1 MFSLISQ
8 LSHVEI
14 TTPKP
19 DESLRFFVDVMGMVE
34 TARRGQSVYLRAWRN
49 FFHHDLVLTEGSR
62 ARICGT
68 SAGDPPVPRRWRP
81 RLHAWSRSGCGLGW
95 HEGEPGRP
103 RGYRYRSPG
112 GHVHEIYW
120 EAERWTPPAELAPTY
135 PNRPQRY
142 KPRGIAVNHI
152 DHVTIPTDDI
162 MRDVAFFRD
171 TLDYRFTEWTV
182 LDDEADLV
190 VFAMM
195 TTNEQS
201 HDLGLLGDHSGIP
214 GRIHHIS
221 YWLDQRLD
229 VERAADILIEAGIAV
244 EYGPGRHG
252 MGFQTYLYFREP
264 GGMRI
269 ELNSGGWRNYQ
280 PDWKPVR
287 WSPAHGIERFLS
299 TECISPV
306 DDGGISTARGR
317 RFTERQCRQ
326 SLGRRQRTVE
336 QIPLECARAVSARA
350 SGVEDARERA
360 YVPRIHVLLAG
371 GQGVD
376 GRDKLQ

>member
-14 TTPKP
+14 TTPRP

-34 TARRGQSVYLRAWRN
+34 SARRGQSVYLRAWRN

-62 ARICGT
+62 PGLRHIGWR
-68 SAGDPPVPRRWRP
+68 SAGPKALETAIS
-81 RLHAWSRSGCGLGW
+81 RLERSGCGLGW

-120 EAERWTPPAELAPTY
+120 EAERWSPPAELAPTF
-135 PNRPQRY
+135 PNRPERY
-142 KPRGIAVNHI
+142 KPRGVAVNHI
-152 DHVTIPTDDI
+152 DHVTIPTADI

-182 LDDEADLV
+182 LNDEADLAI
-190 VFAMM
+190 FAMM
-195 TTNEQS
+195 TTNEQA
-201 HDLGLLGDHSGIP
+201 HDLGLLGDHSGIA

-229 VERAADILIEAGIAV
+229 VERAADVLMESGTAV

-287 WSPAHGIERFLS
+287 WSPAMGSNDFYRLNAFPQSMMEAFPPHVAGV
-299 TECISPV
+299 SPSANV
-306 DDGGISTARGR
+306 DNPWA
-317 RFTERQCRQ
+317 
-326 SLGRRQRTVE
+326 
-336 QIPLECARAVSARA
+336 AA
-350 SGVEDARERA
+350 SVR
-360 YVPRIHVLLAG
+360 
-371 GQGVD
+371 
-376 GRDKLQ
+376 

>member
-14 TTPKP
+14 VTPRL
-19 DESLRFFVDVMGMVE
+19 EQSRQFFIEVMGLLE
-34 TARRGQSVYLRAWRN
+34 TARTQSSIYLRAWRN
-49 FFHHDLVLTEGSR
+49 FFHHDLVLTEGETPALGHIGWR
-62 ARICGT
+62 
-68 SAGDPPVPRRWRP
+68 SAGEAALETAVA
-81 RLHAWSRSGCGLGW
+81 RLEKAGAGLGW
-95 HEGEPGRP
+95 HVGEPGRP

-112 GHVHEIYW
+112 GHVHEIFW
-120 EAERWTPPAELAPTY
+120 EAERWTPPPDLAPTY

-142 KPRGIAVNHI
+142 QPRGVAVNHI
-152 DHVTIPTDDI
+152 DHVTISTADI
-162 MRDVAFFRD
+162 MGDVAFFRD

-182 LDDEADLV
+182 LDDKSDLP

-201 HDLGLLGDHSGIP
+201 HDLGLLGDHSGIL
-214 GRIHHIS
+214 GRIHHLA

-229 VERAADILIEAGIAV
+229 VERAADMLMEAGVPI

-280 PDWKPVR
+280 PDWQPVR
-287 WSPAHGIERFLS
+287 WTPAQGSNDFYRQNKFPNSMMQAFPPHEAGASP
-299 TECISPV
+299 
-306 DDGGISTARGR
+306 
-317 RFTERQCRQ
+317 
-326 SLGRRQRTVE
+326 
-336 QIPLECARAVSARA
+336 SANVINPWAAA
-350 SGVEDARERA
+350 SVR
-360 YVPRIHVLLAG
+360 
-371 GQGVD
+371 
-376 GRDKLQ
+376 